1 MLDRAYATVSK
12 FQITKQRVEKERLM
26 SSTICVWRVG
36 PKWREECDCENAA
49 GDVDLVSFTSP
60 KSTLSLQAPPPN
72 ASPPL
77 PLEQKITRGWI
88 LFDTIWEMGVGH
100 KNDWMQKTYFRSAKY
115 CTHPNPSHARIV
127 VSWVLVMMMPKMVVL
142 LFKHASVLNFCA
154 NDWQLP
160 ATMIHLAWFAKTAK
174 LALQKS
180 TFKGLFV
187 RNHIQN
193 IHKFTSGKRVIET
206 WPQEQ
211 TSLRNTFWIP
221 KEPAPQRPQP
231 EKLRC
236 KGGYSNLLGHKALL
250 SSKVSLGKLVGM
262 SKIQRAQAS
271 WH

>member
-1 MLDRAYATVSK
+1 MLDRAYATVLK
-12 FQITKQRVEKERLM
+12 FQTTKQRLEKERLM
-26 SSTICVWRVG
+26 PSTICVRRVG
-36 PKWREECDCENAA
+36 PKWKQEGDCDNAA

-77 PLEQKITRGWI
+77 PSEQKITRGWI
-88 LFDTIWEMGVGH
+88 LFDRIWKVEVGH
-100 KNDWMQKTYFRSAKY
+100 KNDWMQKTYFRSTKC

-127 VSWVLVMMMPKMVVL
+127 VSWILVMMMPKIIVM
-142 LFKHASVLNFCA
+142 LFKHASVFDFCA

-180 TFKGLFV
+180 VFKGILV
-187 RNHIQN
+187 KNHIQN
-193 IHKFTSGKRVIET
+193 THKFTSRKHVIEI

-211 TSLRNTFWIP
+211 TSLQNSCWIP

-236 KGGYSNLLGHKALL
+236 KGGYLNPLGHKALL
-250 SSKVSLGKLVGM
+250 SSKMRLVRVVRV
-262 SKIQRAQAS
+262 SKIQRAQAN
-271 WH
+271 W